1 LQKALGLITAAA
13 TIGLMSACSSGST
26 STGASVAPTVGVG
39 QDQAYV
45 DVSRLGISPKYLAL
59 TRVPSGH
66 PAARPFHEA
75 KIAKDLFV
83 ADYGLDAV
91 EILTNKTWQN
101 IGSITTGIDKP
112 DGTFAD
118 KKGNLY
124 ISNAGTVDIT
134 EYKPGKGSP
143 KYTYS
148 AGMENPTDVSVDSRG
163 NVYEA
168 DFEGGFVAEYAQGSN
183 TQSEEC
189 AITGWVGG
197 VAVDKSGDVFV
208 AFYNKDTDAGQI
220 DEYAGGLSGCN
231 ATVLGPSLVF
241 PGGMA
246 IDAKGNLV
254 VCDQDNNTV
263 DIIDP
268 PYSSISSY
276 LGSGYSDPLHVRI
289 GKKDKLA
296 YVDNYNFGDATVW
309 VEDYPSGSVVA
320 TLGTSNGLSAPL
332 SAVDGENEVP

>member
-1 LQKALGLITAAA
+1 MQKPLRSVVALAA
-13 TIGLMSACSSGST
+13 IGFISACSSGPT
-26 STGASVAPTVGVG
+26 SNAASLPTGAVSRSQG
-39 QDQAYV
+39 YV
-45 DVSRLGISPKYLAL
+45 DISRLGISPKYLAL
-59 TRVPSGH
+59 TRVLRGPG
-66 PAARPFHEA
+66 ATRPFREA
-75 KIAKDLFV
+75 KLAKDLFV

-101 IGSITTGIDKP
+101 TGSITTGISGP
-112 DGTFAD
+112 DGTFVD

-124 ISNAGTVDIT
+124 ISNAGSVDIT
-134 EYKPGKGSP
+134 EYKPGKSSP

-148 AGMENPTDVSVDSRG
+148 SGMENPTDVSVDSHG

-183 TQSEEC
+183 AQSEEC

-208 AFYNKDTDAGQI
+208 AFYNKDTGAGQI
-220 DEYAGGLSGCN
+220 DEYTGGLSGCN
-231 ATVLGPSLVF
+231 ATTLGASLVF

-254 VCDQDNNTV
+254 VSDQDNNTV

-268 PYSSISSY
+268 PYTSISGY
-276 LGSGYSDPLHVRI
+276 LGSGYTDPVHVRI

-296 YVDNYNFGDATVW
+296 YVDNYDFGTATVW

-320 TLGTSNGLSAPL
+320 TLGSSNGLDSPL
-332 SAVDGENEVP
+332 SAVDGQNEVP